1 MLFFFL
7 LSFTFLTHL
16 PFLLSLLTTLS
27 TVPSLKALFFY
38 SPSFLT
44 PLTYSPQFSPLS
56 APISPISFLATLSTV
71 PSSYPLC
78 AYPQYSSLFV
88 PSLCPYCALTSTL
101 DVFFFTLLTY
111 YPQYSPLRLAPFS
124 SLSFLRSYYPQYS
137 PLFVPSLCPHEHLNT
152 TTLSQAPLGAAPLG
166 S

>member
-1 MLFFFL
+1 MVLRQP
-7 LSFTFLTHL
+7 L
-16 PFLLSLLTTLS
+16 PRLPRPRRLRACHACAWVFNRPRAALGSSHHALQRRCARTT
-27 TVPSLKALFFY
+27 
-38 SPSFLT
+38 
-44 PLTYSPQFSPLS
+44 
-56 APISPISFLATLSTV
+56 APAISSISFLATFSTV